1 MLVSSGNSQRLRQIS
16 CPPRMAYR
24 TLPSMAASSS
34 SSSSKKHDVFISFRG
49 EDTRNNFTSHLCAA
63 LNQSKIQVFIDNRIS
78 KGDEN
83 SSSIF
88 KAIRDSNVSVVVLS
102 KDYASSTWCMRELTK
117 ILEQKKHGK
126 GHIVVPV
133 FYKIDPSHV
142 RKQIGTYKKAF
153 EKHERDVK
161 HNILLKWKSAL
172 TEVANLVGWD
182 SQNYRIESEL
192 VEEVVKDVMQK
203 LNCIYPPEVKDLV
216 GIDQNLAPIKSL
228 LRIRSREVR
237 IIGIWGMGGIGK
249 TTIAKAL
256 FSKLSSQYEG
266 SCFLENVREESEQHL
281 LNKLLSE
288 VLEDANHYFGTPIA
302 RSTFFMRRLSRKKVL
317 IVLDDVDNP
326 KKLEVLAAKH
336 NFLGPGSRVIVTTRD
351 KHVLSKGVDEIYEVK
366 GLPLH
371 HAIRLF
377 SLNAFDKSYP
387 ESGFVMQSK
396 MVVDYANGNPL
407 ALKVLGSF
415 LHSRNLQQWNS
426 ALRKLTKIPNTE
438 IQNVLRWSYD
448 GLDDDEQKNMF
459 LDIACFFQGEKK
471 ETVTRLLDICGFYA
485 DIGIR
490 ILQDKALI
498 TFSDA
503 NELHMH
509 DLIQEMGLEI
519 VRQESTK
526 DPGRRSRLWDPE
538 EIYDV
543 LKNDRGSDAVEGIM
557 LDVSQMRVL
566 NLSYESFSRMTSLRF
581 IKFYMSRGRTCNLFL
596 LSGLESLSS
605 KLRYLQWDGYP
616 SKSLPSTFSPDNL
629 VVLSMMGSHV
639 EKLWD
644 GVKSLPGLKE
654 INLRACSNLTNLP
667 DLSLAPNLERV
678 DLSLCTSLL
687 CVPTSI
693 KYTNKLLLF
702 NLESCKNLKSLPR
715 NIHLFS
721 LQMFILKGCSS
732 LDEFSLTSENM
743 TRLDLRGTDIEHFP
757 ESLWQLLNQL
767 VYLNLESCAKLKS
780 LTSNIHLVSLQRL
793 NLRDCSSLE
802 VFSVTSEN
810 MEYLNLG
817 GTSIK
822 GLPTSIWRN
831 NKLFTLVLHSC
842 KRLVNFPDKPK
853 LGELSLTFNE
863 QNSFEGPTVDE
874 PWNLSSLS
882 DLSLKGSGIVNLPAS
897 IKDLPR
903 LKKLTLMDCKKLRSL
918 PSLPSSLEDLSLDE
932 RNIDFLPVNI
942 KDLSHLKK
950 LTIINKKRQFSPPE
964 LPPSLKDIFLNE
976 SKVDSLLLSMK
987 DLSHPQKFPLIKCK
1001 WLHPLLE
1008 FPPFL
1013 EDLSINES
1021 NIECLPVSIKDLSHL
1036 RKLSLIECQ
1045 RLRYLPELPRSLEHL
1060 SVNGCNIE
1068 SLPRNIKDLSH
1079 LQTITLVDCKRLRS
1093 VPELPPCLQSF
1104 CAADCRSLEI
1114 VPSSR
1119 TILMEERIAFY
1130 YNCINL
1136 DQNSRN
1142 NIIADAP
1149 FEAAFAS
1156 LKERTPLG
1164 PLISICLP
1172 GIEIPDW
1179 FSYQTPNSALNIEIP
1194 QQWFIDSKFLGFAL
1208 CLVIGGS
1215 HQNSNEGYDP
1225 DINCYHF
1232 VKPAGNS
1239 DPNDRF
1245 LGHCTTIMQVPW
1257 GFNSDHIF
1265 ICYYPAFNVPIM
1277 QDFKDLA
1284 KYYDANS
1291 LNLRV
1296 IFKFKGPSQR
1306 LDLVKK
1312 CGVRPLL
1319 IANTK
1324 RIHIET

>member
-1 MLVSSGNSQRLRQIS
+1 MLVSSGNSQRHRQIS

-117 ILEQKKHGK
+117 ILEQKRHGK

-161 HNILLKWKSAL
+161 HNILLKWKAAL

-288 VLEDANHYFGTPIA
+288 ALEDANHYFGTPIA
-302 RSTFFMRRLSRKKVL
+302 RSTFVMRRLSRKKVL
-317 IVLDDVDNP
+317 IVLDDVDNL
-326 KKLEVLAAKH
+326 KKLEDLAAKH

-371 HAIRLF
+371 HAIQLF

-387 ESGFVMQSK
+387 ESGFVMLSK

-426 ALRKLTKIPNTE
+426 ALRKLTKFPNTE

-538 EIYDV
+538 EIYDL
-543 LKNDRGSDAVEGIM
+543 LKNDR
-557 LDVSQMRVL
+557 
-566 NLSYESFSRMTSLRF
+566 
-581 IKFYMSRGRTCNLFL
+581 
-596 LSGLESLSS
+596 
-605 KLRYLQWDGYP
+605 
-616 SKSLPSTFSPDNL
+616 
-629 VVLSMMGSHV
+629 
-639 EKLWD
+639 
-644 GVKSLPGLKE
+644 

-863 QNSFEGPTVDE
+863 KNSFEGPTVDE

-932 RNIDFLPVNI
+932 RNIDFLP
-942 KDLSHLKK
+942 
-950 LTIINKKRQFSPPE
+950 
-964 LPPSLKDIFLNE
+964 
-976 SKVDSLLLSMK
+976 
-987 DLSHPQKFPLIKCK
+987 
-1001 WLHPLLE
+1001 
-1008 FPPFL
+1008 
-1013 EDLSINES
+1013 
-1021 NIECLPVSIKDLSHL
+1021 
-1036 RKLSLIECQ
+1036 
-1045 RLRYLPELPRSLEHL
+1045 
-1060 SVNGCNIE
+1060 
-1068 SLPRNIKDLSH
+1068 
-1079 LQTITLVDCKRLRS
+1079 
-1093 VPELPPCLQSF
+1093 
-1104 CAADCRSLEI
+1104 
-1114 VPSSR
+1114 
-1119 TILMEERIAFY
+1119 
-1130 YNCINL
+1130 
-1136 DQNSRN
+1136 
-1142 NIIADAP
+1142 
-1149 FEAAFAS
+1149 
-1156 LKERTPLG
+1156 
-1164 PLISICLP
+1164 
-1172 GIEIPDW
+1172 
-1179 FSYQTPNSALNIEIP
+1179 
-1194 QQWFIDSKFLGFAL
+1194 
-1208 CLVIGGS
+1208 
-1215 HQNSNEGYDP
+1215 
-1225 DINCYHF
+1225 
-1232 VKPAGNS
+1232 
-1239 DPNDRF
+1239 
-1245 LGHCTTIMQVPW
+1245 
-1257 GFNSDHIF
+1257 
-1265 ICYYPAFNVPIM
+1265 
-1277 QDFKDLA
+1277 
-1284 KYYDANS
+1284 
-1291 LNLRV
+1291 
-1296 IFKFKGPSQR
+1296 
-1306 LDLVKK
+1306 
-1312 CGVRPLL
+1312 
-1319 IANTK
+1319 
-1324 RIHIET
+1324 